1 MSTLQSTL
9 QTWLIEPRD
18 GLAFRDG
25 RPNGPGGGS
34 RSLRF
39 PMPQSL
45 AGAVRSRAG
54 TDANGCFAVNRI
66 EELKG
71 MSIHGPLLARSG
83 GQSWELLAP
92 APQDALWEATPEG
105 VKALHHLHPLDEG
118 ALRGGSAPD
127 SLQLVG
133 LKKSPKGKPPEDMP
147 AFWTWEHLMG
157 WLEDPKAVD
166 PQKVADDGQSALVQ
180 EDRISVAI
188 DPQTLTYKHGALF
201 GVSSLVFRS
210 GKGRLAGVQE
220 LALAVRTDA
229 EFAPGLGY
237 LGGKNKL
244 ASFRTDEAPLWPE
257 ECPFL
262 EVLAAQ
268 PRLRV
273 VLLTPAIF
281 TEGWK
286 PTELLKPR
294 HGLVPKLVAARVD
307 RPETLSGWDYT
318 VNPAN
323 GKPGF
328 PKPTRRAVSAGAVY
342 WLDLKGTTDQ
352 RKDWIQK
359 LWMQP
364 VSDAEQDRRDGFGLA
379 VMGVEA

>member
-34 RSLRF
+34 RSMRF

-54 TDANGCFAVNRI
+54 TDDSGRFDASRI
-66 EELKG
+66 ADLLQRC
-71 MSIHGPLLARSG
+71 IHGPLLVRSG
-83 GQSWELLAP
+83 DQGWELLAP

-105 VKALHHLHPLDEG
+105 PKTLHHLHPLAQG
-118 ALRGGSAPD
+118 SLRGGSAPD
-127 SLQLVG
+127 GLQLVG
-133 LKKSPKGKPPEDMP
+133 LEKSPKGKPPKDVP
-147 AFWTWEHLMG
+147 AFWRWVHLME
-157 WLEDPKAVD
+157 WLQAPATLN
-166 PQKVADDGQSALVQ
+166 PQAVADQGQPALVQ

-188 DPQTLTYKHGALF
+188 DPETMTYKHGALF

-210 GKGRLAGVQE
+210 GKGRLEGVQE

-229 EFAPGLGY
+229 ELAPGLGY

-244 ASFRTDEAPLWPE
+244 ASFGTVQAPLWPE
-257 ECPFL
+257 ECPSL

-273 VLLTPAIF
+273 MLLTPGLF
-281 TEGWK
+281 EKGWK
-286 PTELLKPR
+286 PTWLLEPR
-294 HGLVPKLVAARVD
+294 HGLEPRLVAARVD
-307 RPETLSGWDYT
+307 RPETLSGWDYELKAT
-318 VNPAN
+318 
-323 GKPGF
+323 
-328 PKPTRRAVSAGAVY
+328 KPTRRAVSAGAVY
-342 WLDLKGTTDQ
+342 WLELPGTHDQ
-352 RKDWIQK
+352 RKAWIQE
-359 LWMQP
+359 LWMKP
-364 VSDAEQDRRDGFGLA
+364 VSDDEQDRRDGFGLA